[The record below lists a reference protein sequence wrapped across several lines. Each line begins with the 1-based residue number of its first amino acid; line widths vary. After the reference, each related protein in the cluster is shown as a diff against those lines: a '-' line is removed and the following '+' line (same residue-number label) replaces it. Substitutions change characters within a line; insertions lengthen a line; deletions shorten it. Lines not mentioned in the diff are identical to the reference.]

1 MPTDEEKA
9 KKIEPRPMYV
19 FLLDN
24 DEELDEPPPQ
34 LALRP
39 DLEVDDVV
47 CNRPLTSNPQLW
59 VWSPTGRGSSSWKAV
74 LRGYTRGSDGRR
86 LNLSGDPLRPVWI
99 GDEWYRKLLRK
110 EKAADHLR
118 SVQGKTQGKG
128 NQRGK
133 CSITSNLLLAN
144 PLTYQSLVMGLASRA
159 QMSQTSI
166 VVVYELIYEFLYL
179 CPCMLHVQ

>member
-9 KKIEPRPMYV
+9 KRIEPRPMYV

-24 DEELDEPPPQ
+24 DEELDAPPPQ

-47 CNRPLTSNPQLW
+47 CNRPRTLNPQLW
-59 VWSPTGRGSSSWKAV
+59 VWSPTGQGSNSWKAV
-74 LRGYTRGSDGRR
+74 LRGYTRGSDRRR
-86 LNLSGDPLRPVWI
+86 LNLSGDPPHPVWI

-110 EKAADHLR
+110 EKAVDHLR
-118 SVQGKTQGKG
+118 SAQGRLREMATNVVSAQS
-128 NQRGK
+128 RPI
-133 CSITSNLLLAN
+133 S
-144 PLTYQSLVMGLASRA
+144 YQLIHSHKGLASRA
-159 QMSQTSI
+159 QMSQTSEA
-166 VVVYELIYEFLYL
+166 VVYELNHEFLYL